1 MSLFLGATFQ
11 SREALD
17 AAVNNY
23 QCTTNRNFIYT
34 STTYVDKRNLLHP
47 VNPELQIYTATVKCI
62 HNGPPKVY
70 KRRVKNPKIGTNCP
84 AFFSLR
90 LAQKYSVLEI
100 HRWNDQHNCDLRVL
114 PLDASPAN
122 FTVRRSS
129 SDSNGSSCRS
139 RSSSRRSRSLSPRS
153 SSRHSSSRRSSSYP
167 SSPCRSLSRR
177 SSSLSSVSSIY
188 TSPKFSPLSSS
199 ETEKRALD
207 NTYNIS
213 LDENG
218 KFSTSTPNSTSTSDL
233 I

>member
-17 AAVNNY
+17 AAVNHY
-23 QCTTNRNFIYT
+23 QRTRNRNFTYT

-47 VNPELQIYTATVKCI
+47 VNPELQIYTATAKCI

-114 PLDASPAN
+114 PLDAPPAN
-122 FTVRRSS
+122 FAVRRSS

-139 RSSSRRSRSLSPRS
+139 RSLSPRS
-153 SSRHSSSRRSSSYP
+153 SSGRSRSSSPRSSSRRSSSYP
-167 SSPCRSLSRR
+167 SSPRR
-177 SSSLSSVSSIY
+177 SSSLSSLSSIY

-213 LDENG
+213 SNENG